1 MSCFYCGKRVSL
13 VRKRT
18 DPDFCS
24 EEHREKYHARTRRGM
39 DQLLEAEERAT
50 ATRRLSEGFPLRPS
64 VFPQRGAPLENLISR
79 HPGPLEPFSATG
91 PRLPLSRASLP
102 IHMPSRGRIATPAA
116 RGHLVRSTA
125 SLEFLSWKPAA
136 RPRPGSRS
144 AA

>member
-79 HPGPLEPFSATG
+79 HPGPYAVSEGKPTSTG
-91 PRLPLSRASLP
+91 AMCARYLS
-102 IHMPSRGRIATPAA
+102 M
-116 RGHLVRSTA
+116 
-125 SLEFLSWKPAA
+125 
-136 RPRPGSRS
+136 
-144 AA
+144 

>member
-24 EEHREKYHARTRRGM
+24 EEHREKYHCPARRGM

-102 IHMPSRGRIATPAA
+102 IYMPA
-116 RGHLVRSTA
+116 R
-125 SLEFLSWKPAA
+125 
-136 RPRPGSRS
+136 
-144 AA
+144 